1 MAQKWRDQI
10 RNVKNN
16 RKGFYRYIRQ
26 QRKIIETVLSLRSKT
41 GDLAMTAFEKVEVL
55 NFLPVFTVSC
65 SYHTS

>member
-1 MAQKWRDQI
+1 MAREWRDQI

-26 QRKIIETVLSLRSKT
+26 QRKITETVLSLRSKT
-41 GDLAMTAFEKVEVL
+41 GDLTMTAFEKVEVL
-55 NFLPVFTVSC
+55 NFLPVFAVSC